1 MTGIIDTHAHLDDP
15 WFLPRIGEV
24 LEELREKG
32 VAAVITSGSE
42 VPSSQRSVDLARR
55 FDMVFASVGVY
66 PNEVDAAPADW
77 LASIRDLAGQE
88 KVAAIGEI
96 GLDYGFSPD
105 YDKKRQRNFLCAQL
119 ELARELGLPVVL
131 HDRDADEDLL
141 AILREYRPE
150 GTIHRVASPPRYA
163 EEFLGLGLHLGIGP
177 QITYEEDGRNI
188 RAFVRDMPLGQLLLE
203 TDAPFL
209 PPACLAG
216 QKADSSM
223 IAWAAEE
230 ISRVRGDA
238 SPQEIVDIAAAN
250 SRRLFRLI

>member
-15 WFLPRIGEV
+15 WFLPRIDRV
-24 LEELREKG
+24 LEELRGKG
-32 VAAVITSGSE
+32 VAAIITSGSD
-42 VPSSQRSVDLARR
+42 VPSSKRSVELAEQ
-55 FDMVFASVGVY
+55 FGMVYASVGVY

-77 LASIRDLAGQE
+77 LASIRELAGQE

-119 ELARELGLPVVL
+119 ELAKVL

-141 AILREYRPE
+141 AILREYRPA
-150 GTIHRVASPPRYA
+150 GTIHRIASPPRYA
-163 EEFLGLGLHLGIGP
+163 EKFLELGLHLGIGP